1 MCSNQPH
8 ATATTGNGKGTHDPE
23 GADHRPAARTSSGS
37 SGRWAGPLR
46 CAPARL
52 LAAAGLFAGGLVGA
66 NAVLLAGAP
75 VAGASTPAPTCASG
89 TCTVTFPETGST
101 EPWTVPDGV
110 SSLSVTLYG
119 ANGGG
124 ASGATGGSGAR
135 VEATV
140 SSSPASAL
148 TVNVGGSGVAG
159 PDGFAGYGG
168 GGYGGEV
175 DSGGGGGATTISEG
189 ATSVLVAGGG
199 GGGGNFGSNLS
210 GGPPLVVGGNG
221 GNADTAGQAGSSTT
235 ANGATLGGGGGGGAG
250 GQSAGGTAGPG
261 GTATGTSTC
270 GGTRTGSP
278 GSPGS
283 LGAGGGGAPDA
294 GGGGGGGYY
303 GGGQGA
309 QGASD
314 SCGDY
319 AAFGGGGGGSSYT
332 AGLGVSGASV
342 DDTPTLQASSLSGNG
357 EAVIAYADPVA
368 AGAPSFE
375 AVSGQALVIGAA
387 TGLGSSTAGTSGPMG
402 DTLAVTVPSTTT
414 AQGGTVTADAN
425 GDGGFT
431 YTPPASFTGTDTFAY
446 TVTDTTDGSGDYAT
460 GTASVDVL
468 APLQVS
474 TTTLPGGEYGTA
486 YDQYLGAIGGT
497 SPYSWSVSQGSL
509 PPGLSLSPSGVL
521 SGTPTAAGAYSF
533 TAKVTD
539 SSTPTVLTT
548 SQDLSV
554 TVASAPLTITAS
566 SPPMTY
572 GGAVPAITPTYSGF
586 VNNDTAGS
594 LTTPPTCSTTA
605 TSTSPVGSYP
615 SSCSGAVD
623 PNYDITYTA
632 GSVSIGAAP
641 LSITAS
647 SPAMVHGGAVPP
659 ITPIYS
665 GLVAGDTAGSLT
677 TPPTC
682 STTATSTSPVG
693 SYPSSCSGAV
703 DPNYDISYTAGSVSV
718 GTTVLIIT
726 ATSATMSYGGPAPVI
741 SPTYGGFVDGD
752 TPASLTTPP
761 TCSTAATS
769 SSSPGTY
776 SATCSGATD
785 PNYAIGYVAGT
796 VTVAPAPLT
805 VTASS
810 ATFTYGGTVPV
821 ITPSYSGFV
830 NGDTAA
836 SLTTAP
842 TCSTSAT
849 SSSAPGTYPSLCT
862 GAVDANYTVSYVA
875 GTVIV
880 SAASTPSLAPAP
892 ATTTT
897 TTTAPPAKAFPDA
910 DIAYPN
916 GSIVSFGGSDY
927 VFAGGRAFAAGGSA
941 LVALQKVDH
950 AKVVSAPGASSAPTG
965 VALRPGALV
974 TTRAVNGSPTIYV
987 AGTDGQWHGFSTA
1000 GQFSRDGYDAA
1011 LVVTVPSLGG
1021 LSVGATAGI
1030 EGASAT
1036 ALATRADGAIAD
1048 SSGTFYVFA
1057 GGRAFGISSPAA
1069 LVALRAT
1076 DRATALTGAVG
1087 RPETSAS
1094 VASGVLLSAPGK
1106 VYVSYQSELY
1116 LFKTMAQLV
1125 HDGYGGT
1132 AAVPVPGTGGLGVV
1146 SPYSG
1151 G

>member
-1 MCSNQPH
+1 MCSKQPG
-8 ATATTGNGKGTHDPE
+8 ANTTAAAGKG
-23 GADHRPAARTSSGS
+23 ADNAARAGRGRGSASSPAESRRAARTSGGG
-37 SGRWAGPLR
+37 SGRWAGQLKS
-46 CAPARL
+46 ARL
-52 LAAAGLFAGGLVGA
+52 LAAVGLFAGGLVGA

-75 VAGASTPAPTCASG
+75 VAGATTPAPTCASG
-89 TCTVTFPETGST
+89 TCTVTFPETGSA

-124 ASGATGGSGAR
+124 ASGATGGSGAW

-189 ATSVLVAGGG
+189 ATPVLVAGGG
-199 GGGGNFGSNLS
+199 GGGGNFGNNLS
-210 GGPPLVVGGNG
+210 GGPPILGGGNG

-235 ANGATLGGGGGGGAG
+235 ADGATLGGGGGGGAG
-250 GQSAGGTAGPG
+250 GQSAGGTAGAG

-270 GGTRTGSP
+270 LGTATGSP
-278 GSPGS
+278 GNPGS
-283 LGAGGGGAPDA
+283 LAAGGGGAPDA
-294 GGGGGGGYY
+294 GGGGGGGHY

-309 QGASD
+309 EGAFD
-314 SCGDY
+314 FCGDS

-332 AGLGVSGASV
+332 AGPGVSGPSV

-357 EAVIAYADPVA
+357 EAVISYADPVTT
-368 AGAPSFE
+368 GTPSFE

-387 TGLGSSTAGTSGPMG
+387 AGLSSASAGTSGPTG

-414 AQGGTVTADAN
+414 AQGGTVTPDAN

-446 TVTDTTDGSGDYAT
+446 TVTDATDGSGDYAS

-486 YDQYLGAIGGT
+486 YDQSLGAIGGT

-509 PPGLSLSPSGVL
+509 PPGLSLSSSGVL

-539 SSTPTVLTT
+539 SSTPTALTA
-548 SQDLSV
+548 SQDLSI
-554 TVASAPLTITAS
+554 TVAPAPLTITAS

-572 GGAVPAITPTYSGF
+572 GGAVPAITPNYSGF
-586 VNNDTAGS
+586 VNNDTPAS
-594 LTTPPTCSTTA
+594 LTALPTCSTTA

-623 PNYDITYTA
+623 PNYDISYNA
-632 GSVSIGAAP
+632 GSVTVGPAP

-665 GLVAGDTAGSLT
+665 GLVAGDTPASLT

-682 STTATSTSPVG
+682 STTATSSAPPGT
-693 SYPSSCSGAV
+693 YPSSCSGAV
-703 DPNYDISYTAGSVSV
+703 DPNYAISYAAGSVSV

-726 ATSATMSYGGPAPVI
+726 ATSATMAYGGPAPVI
-741 SPTYGGFVDGD
+741 SPSYGGFVNGD
-752 TPASLTTPP
+752 TAASLTTPP

-769 SSSPGTY
+769 SSPPGTY
-776 SATCSGATD
+776 SATCSGAAD
-785 PNYAIGYVAGT
+785 PNYAIGYVAGS

-810 ATFTYGGTVPV
+810 AAFTYGGTVPV
-821 ITPSYSGFV
+821 IAPSYSGFV

-842 TCSTSAT
+842 TCSTAAT
-849 SSSAPGTYPSLCT
+849 SSSPPGTYASTCS
-862 GAVDANYTVSYVA
+862 GAVDANYSISYVA
-875 GTVIV
+875 GTVTV
-880 SAASTPSLAPAP
+880 NAASTPSPPPAP

-897 TTTAPPAKAFPDA
+897 TTTTTTTPPAFPDA
-910 DIAYPN
+910 DIAHPN
-916 GSIVSFGGSDY
+916 GAIVSFGGSDY

-941 LVALQKVDH
+941 LVALLRVDH
-950 AKVVSAPGASSAPTG
+950 AKVVSAPGASSAPTD
-965 VALRPGALV
+965 AAPRPGTLV
-974 TTRAVNGSPTIYV
+974 TTRAVNGNATIYV
-987 AGTDGQWHGFSTA
+987 AGTDGQLHGFSA
-1000 GQFSRDGYDAA
+1000 PGQFFRDGYDAA
-1011 LVVTVPSLGG
+1011 LVVTVPSLGRA
-1021 LSVGATAGI
+1021 SVGATAGS
-1030 EGASAT
+1030 EGATAT

-1048 SSGTFYVFA
+1048 SGGTFYVFA

-1076 DRATALTGAVG
+1076 DRATPLAGTVEGPRPAPPLPAG
-1087 RPETSAS
+1087 RC
-1094 VASGVLLSAPGK
+1094 
-1106 VYVSYQSELY
+1106 
-1116 LFKTMAQLV
+1116 
-1125 HDGYGGT
+1125 
-1132 AAVPVPGTGGLGVV
+1132 
-1146 SPYSG
+1146 
-1151 G
+1151 